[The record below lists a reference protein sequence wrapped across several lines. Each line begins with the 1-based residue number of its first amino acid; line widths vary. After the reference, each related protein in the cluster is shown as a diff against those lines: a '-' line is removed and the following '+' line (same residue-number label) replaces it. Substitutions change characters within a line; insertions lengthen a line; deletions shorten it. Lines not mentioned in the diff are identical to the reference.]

1 MATFP
6 AESESLELRQKL
18 AYACRILAANGQ
30 NDAIYVHVTH
40 RLPGAQTCWMKP
52 ASIEL
57 AVVAASDHCKSPIS
71 SYLSGGV
78 TMATAET
85 NIEPAL
91 NAFYAD
97 VAAEDLQP
105 LWTQTRNLMTAHP
118 VPASLPWLWR
128 WERLKAL
135 AERAMELITIERGGE
150 RRVLSLSN
158 PGLGGLPFA
167 TPTLW
172 GAIQCLNPHE
182 KAPAHRH
189 SPGALRFVIEGDG
202 VWTTVNGDAC
212 DMHPGDLILTPGW
225 TWHDHCNDG
234 DSSMLWFDG
243 LDMPTVYTL
252 DAMFFEEYDDLN
264 QQVNGPHNLSEQIF
278 AGRGVLPLGTNAQ
291 TRHSPLLV
299 YRRAD
304 TVAALESLLAVRGGR
319 MASIEFVNP
328 TTGASVMPTMG
339 CEMHRVVPG
348 GHTQPYR
355 KVGSSIFVVFQGSGY
370 SVINGQRF
378 DWGRGDMFVVP
389 SWAAVEHCASAT
401 ADLFAVTDKPMMQA
415 LALFREQYL
424 DQPQQVTRHFAAK

>member
-1 MATFP
+1 MATT
-6 AESESLELRQKL
+6 ETELQ
-18 AYACRILAANGQ
+18 
-30 NDAIYVHVTH
+30 
-40 RLPGAQTCWMKP
+40 
-52 ASIEL
+52 S
-57 AVVAASDHCKSPIS
+57 
-71 SYLSGGV
+71 
-78 TMATAET
+78 
-85 NIEPAL
+85 AL
-91 NAFYAD
+91 NAFYTD
-97 VAAEDLQP
+97 VAAVDLQP

-128 WERLKAL
+128 WDTLKAL
-135 AERAMELITIERGGE
+135 AERAMELITVERGGE

-243 LDMPTVYTL
+243 LDMPTVSTL

-264 QQVNGPHNLSEQIF
+264 QEVNGPHNQSEQLF
-278 AGRGVLPLGTNAQ
+278 GGRGLLPLGTDAQ
-291 TRHSPLLV
+291 PQHSPLLV

-304 TVAALESLLAVRGGR
+304 TVAALEALLSTRGGPV
-319 MASIEFVNP
+319 ASLEFVNP
-328 TTGASVMPTMG
+328 TTGAAVMPTMG
-339 CEMHRVVPG
+339 CEMHRIVAG
-348 GHTQPYR
+348 GHTRPYR
-355 KVGSSIFVVFQGSGY
+355 KVGGSVFVVFQGSGY
-370 SVINGQRF
+370 SVMNGQRF
-378 DWGRGDMFVVP
+378 DWSRGDMFVAP
-389 SWAAVEHCASAT
+389 SWTLVEHCAGET

-415 LALFREQYL
+415 LHLFREQSL
-424 DQPQQVTRHFAAK
+424 DQPQQVTGRFTAK